1 MGKTT
6 GVTPHEIEKYK
17 VDIRRDWAFEVVAY
31 HTVNGEAFETAAALG
46 STVATVATLL
56 DTTLQQELAEAVPY
70 APTEVV
76 KERAQ
81 FAVKMQSKGNCGQV
95 LRNEAAKHSQPKLE
109 SAQFAAQ
116 CAEPLVKE
124 NGQLK
129 TRLADAEA
137 QSERLREKLRDATT
151 AMRQLQ

>member
-1 MGKTT
+1 M
-6 GVTPHEIEKYK
+6 
-17 VDIRRDWAFEVVAY
+17 
-31 HTVNGEAFETAAALG
+31 
-46 STVATVATLL
+46 
-56 DTTLQQELAEAVPY
+56 PY

-76 KERAQ
+76 EKWAQ

-95 LRNEAAKHSQPKLE
+95 LRNEAAKHSQTKLE

-137 QSERLREKLRDATT
+137 ENEQL
-151 AMRQLQ
+151 RQLEPENEQPASFFL